1 MALGE
6 HGASAARRERAIRS
20 RVYLAGR
27 GEARAGDWP
36 MISLS
41 PRLPREKTR
50 IPREKTAAIRGGS
63 IEGRVVFL
71 SFFFWGENWRIF
83 LGGADS
89 RGIF

>member
-41 PRLPREKTR
+41 PRLTR

-71 SFFFWGENWRIF
+71 SFFFGGRIGESSWEGLIR
-83 LGGADS
+83 GGYFE
-89 RGIF
+89 GN

>member
-41 PRLPREKTR
+41 PRLTR

-71 SFFFWGENWRIF
+71 SFFFGGRIGESSWEGLIR
-83 LGGADS
+83 GGY
-89 RGIF
+89 FKEN